1 MSENQYNV
9 IGLGE
14 ILWDLLPG
22 GKELGGAPANFAYHA
37 QALGAQSCVVS
48 CVGADPLGDEILS
61 LLDNAGLDRTYLAVD
76 KNHPTGTV
84 SVTLDA
90 NGVPSYVIHTD
101 VAWDCIP
108 WSNELEEV
116 AAHADAVC
124 FGSLCQ
130 RSAISRETVQ
140 KFLTCMPE
148 TSLRVFDI
156 NMRQSY
162 YSLDVIVESLTRSN
176 VMKLNDEELPIL
188 CKMLGLSM
196 DTNEALNELVER
208 YSLKLIALTRG
219 SRGSILCTPNQT
231 SEHRGYPAKIVDT
244 VGAGDSFTAAIV
256 MGMLNGTDLDK
267 INDTANRLAAY
278 VCSQKGAMPKISS
291 ILSSV
296 EGCGQI

>member
-1 MSENQYNV
+1 MIKLEQNLSDKQYNV

-37 QALGAQSCVVS
+37 QALGARSCVVS
-48 CVGADPLGDEILS
+48 CVGADALGDEILR
-61 LLDNAGLDRTYLAVD
+61 LLDNAVLDRTYLAVD

-84 SVTLDA
+84 SVTLDS
-90 NGVPSYVIHTD
+90 NGVPSYIIHKD
-101 VAWDCIP
+101 VAWDFIP

-116 AAHADAVC
+116 AANGDAVC

-140 KFLTCMPE
+140 KFLSCMPE
-148 TSLRVFDI
+148 NSLRVFDI
-156 NMRQSY
+156 NLRQSY
-162 YSLDVIVESLTRSN
+162 YSLDVIRESLTRSN

-188 CKMLGLSM
+188 GKMLELSVNI
-196 DTNEALNELVER
+196 DEALAELAER

-219 SRGSILCTPNQT
+219 SHGSILYTPNQT
-231 SEHRGYPAKIVDT
+231 SEHPGYLAKIVDT

-267 INDTANRLAAY
+267 INDTANRLAAF
-278 VCSQKGAMPKISS
+278 VCSQKGAMPKHKP
-291 ILSSV
+291 
-296 EGCGQI
+296 